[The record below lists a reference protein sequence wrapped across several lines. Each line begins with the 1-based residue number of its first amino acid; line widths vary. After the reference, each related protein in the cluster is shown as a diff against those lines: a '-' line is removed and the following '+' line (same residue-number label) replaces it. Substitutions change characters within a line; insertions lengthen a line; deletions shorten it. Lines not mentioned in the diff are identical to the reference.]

1 MKLIFI
7 NIIFVLY
14 TFCTLFLQTGCY
26 LSDNA
31 ASIIGRMKSIRT
43 LNYSECQRIMDWEKS
58 NKHLNPELISVN
70 FSIIKS
76 VDNTGIKETGFTSL
90 LYLRKKFVLIL
101 SKKYKDCVIDYS
113 LAARLLLPHWYTP
126 SWGCLSLI
134 HNFGGNILNFCIFMK
149 APNCRIAEQTI

>member
-76 VDNTGIKETGFTSL
+76 VDNTGIKEIT
-90 LYLRKKFVLIL
+90 RN
-101 SKKYKDCVIDYS
+101 
-113 LAARLLLPHWYTP
+113 R
-126 SWGCLSLI
+126 
-134 HNFGGNILNFCIFMK
+134 NQGNK
-149 APNCRIAEQTI
+149 WRHDPRRTIRHTR

>member
-126 SWGCLSLI
+126 S
-134 HNFGGNILNFCIFMK
+134 
-149 APNCRIAEQTI
+149 